1 MEVPKTDRNQRVAEV
16 APLAVEVESQM
27 DRSVRAPWEREEPAN
42 RKDWVPRQVLRGFL
56 CRWAVWVRVSMP
68 EEERVA
74 HQIYLPVEYL
84 AGVEVVLEAVACQMD
99 QQHLSPKVA
108 QEVASQVKTD
118 RGRGEPE
125 ANQTDSRF
133 HKAEAEVQRVL
144 GFRKTDLCRLD
155 PAVRAGWG
163 EARVLE
169 QLPEAEA
176 E

>member
-1 MEVPKTDRNQRVAEV
+1 MVGWLLVFRGQEV
-16 APLAVEVESQM
+16 AVRGFPRSEEVE
-27 DRSVRAPWEREEPAN
+27 
-42 RKDWVPRQVLRGFL
+42 
-56 CRWAVWVRVSMP
+56 
-68 EEERVA
+68 
-74 HQIYLPVEYL
+74 
-84 AGVEVVLEAVACQMD
+84 
-99 QQHLSPKVA
+99 
-108 QEVASQVKTD
+108 ASQVKTD
-118 RGRGEPE
+118 RGRWEPE
-125 ANQTDSRF
+125 ANQMDSRF